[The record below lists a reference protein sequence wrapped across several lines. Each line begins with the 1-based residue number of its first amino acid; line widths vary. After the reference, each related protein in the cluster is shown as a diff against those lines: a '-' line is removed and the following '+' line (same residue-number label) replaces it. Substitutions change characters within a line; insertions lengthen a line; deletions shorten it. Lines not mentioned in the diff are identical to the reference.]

1 MFFIGPSNTTI
12 IVRISLIFLFIVND
26 AYTQEFSDVFKQ
38 FENADYK
45 GKINIIKET
54 KNDYKSVLYN
64 EFKKDLIQKKLPLNR
79 PELIE
84 LNDFVNCIVLFQE
97 HKYSKAIPAMVS
109 LLSQS
114 KTFNFNDSLR
124 LYSCIIEGFVAINN
138 IPKAF
143 EYHNEITGIVESR
156 KIKLNPW
163 KISIPKSR
171 LFGEIGLYNEAIKQN
186 RKEWLSTDQ
195 FYKDNW
201 FNANFHN
208 NLGVYFNKSKNAD
221 SAIAE
226 FNQALNYL
234 SKVSRKNNLD
244 DLFFMG
250 LIKGNI
256 AQSYMLLNRYNEAVP
271 LLKQDV
277 SWSIKK
283 GDYLNAVISSNELAS
298 CFMKLNNLD
307 NAIHYIDT
315 AAILLKGKE
324 DIMPLVQNK
333 KLLAE
338 WNLLKGN
345 EKVAANLLRELVT
358 LKDSFINQEKE
369 SQIINQQ
376 VAYAVKQKVD
386 EIEQKNNLLKSSEQL
401 LEKQSNQ
408 KLILIQTIVFLLIL
422 LFMIIYLYYRLKNN
436 QKILLEKNSEIITKN
451 IIIQDSLKEKEAL
464 LKEVHHRVKNNL
476 QIISSLLN
484 IQASKS
490 NNQEVIEELTE
501 SKQRILSIALTHEFI
516 YKSGTLAY
524 IQMPDY
530 IEQLIEQLKY
540 LFNSDKNKI
549 KVTLNIEK
557 IAFEMDV
564 ALPIGLMV
572 NEIVSNS
579 FKHAFDV
586 KGGEIRVQMTRNDN
600 QFCLA
605 LSDDGKGFDPNKRNE
620 IESNSIGLEL
630 IDSLVD
636 QINGNINMLK
646 GKGTTFEIFFNSSR
660 FN

>member
-1 MFFIGPSNTTI
+1 
-12 IVRISLIFLFIVND
+12 
-26 AYTQEFSDVFKQ
+26 
-38 FENADYK
+38 
-45 GKINIIKET
+45 
-54 KNDYKSVLYN
+54 
-64 EFKKDLIQKKLPLNR
+64 
-79 PELIE
+79 
-84 LNDFVNCIVLFQE
+84 
-97 HKYSKAIPAMVS
+97 
-109 LLSQS
+109 
-114 KTFNFNDSLR
+114 
-124 LYSCIIEGFVAINN
+124 
-138 IPKAF
+138 
-143 EYHNEITGIVESR
+143 
-156 KIKLNPW
+156 
-163 KISIPKSR
+163 
-171 LFGEIGLYNEAIKQN
+171 
-186 RKEWLSTDQ
+186 
-195 FYKDNW
+195 
-201 FNANFHN
+201 
-208 NLGVYFNKSKNAD
+208 
-221 SAIAE
+221 
-226 FNQALNYL
+226 
-234 SKVSRKNNLD
+234 
-244 DLFFMG
+244 
-250 LIKGNI
+250 
-256 AQSYMLLNRYNEAVP
+256 
-271 LLKQDV
+271 
-277 SWSIKK
+277 
-283 GDYLNAVISSNELAS
+283 
-298 CFMKLNNLD
+298 
-307 NAIHYIDT
+307 
-315 AAILLKGKE
+315 
-324 DIMPLVQNK
+324 
-333 KLLAE
+333 
-338 WNLLKGN
+338 
-345 EKVAANLLRELVT
+345 
-358 LKDSFINQEKE
+358 
-369 SQIINQQ
+369 
-376 VAYAVKQKVD
+376 
-386 EIEQKNNLLKSSEQL
+386 
-401 LEKQSNQ
+401 
-408 KLILIQTIVFLLIL
+408 
-422 LFMIIYLYYRLKNN
+422 
-436 QKILLEKNSEIITKN
+436 
-451 IIIQDSLKEKEAL
+451 

-501 SKQRILSIALTHEFI
+501 SKHRILSIALTHEFL